1 MNIDEIK
8 KRICGAFTSWA
19 ERKITEL
26 ASGNPHMGVIAPYLK
41 RGAENWVNRER
52 ERIGRMLD
60 NASLFV
66 ADKDGDINLRTVTDD
81 MISVFREMDEAE
93 FGDGMVHGTA
103 GKGVIKVGFPDN
115 PIVSLLFGDG
125 CMLKITADDL
135 AELRDMMLEK

>member
-1 MNIDEIK
+1 
-8 KRICGAFTSWA
+8 
-19 ERKITEL
+19 
-26 ASGNPHMGVIAPYLK
+26 MGVIAPYLK

-93 FGDGMVHGTA
+93 FGDGMVRGTA

>member
-1 MNIDEIK
+1 
-8 KRICGAFTSWA
+8 
-19 ERKITEL
+19 
-26 ASGNPHMGVIAPYLK
+26 
-41 RGAENWVNRER
+41 
-52 ERIGRMLD
+52 
-60 NASLFV
+60 
-66 ADKDGDINLRTVTDD
+66 

-93 FGDGMVHGTA
+93 FGDGMVRGTA

>member
-8 KRICGAFTSWA
+8 ERICGAFTSWA

-81 MISVFREMDEAE
+81 MISVFR
-93 FGDGMVHGTA
+93 
-103 GKGVIKVGFPDN
+103 
-115 PIVSLLFGDG
+115 
-125 CMLKITADDL
+125 
-135 AELRDMMLEK
+135 DMMLEK